1 MFIFQRIRYYPKNII
16 YFSNLNLNQQRLN
29 STKIKTKLD
38 LKKFINF
45 ENDLN
50 KISIKDSSIDSK
62 INFLLKYNNKLNI
75 FDLNLPINKYS
86 IVFKKLIN
94 NYKINFN
101 KIKIN
106 GIGTFLK
113 LILKNSINGIE
124 LIKNCGILNYEDR
137 DLIFKNQYNKNLQ
150 LLTISILIDNK
161 FYNDAYHF
169 IKIYDLLNP
178 KNNDTIKFKF
188 KLSKFNEFNKFFK
201 INSLEIINNNLIHLY
216 LNDLIKSSL
225 YSSEE
230 KIEFYLLIL
239 FKYLELNKLKNFKN
253 SINQIK
259 ILNSKFLLLLNN
271 QISISYSIFLSYFIK
286 LYPNSIQLL
295 KDLCLISTSNS
306 ILKNNSPNLNDL
318 PIVNIKNDLIQL
330 NSQPFIND
338 IALLYSKYLNEKLPN
353 RTTTKQLFNLYI
365 KNVKYYQLL
374 NNNNSNNNLIP
385 HPFDSKFHDSS
396 ILLSFLNYTFNL
408 KIGLNKPKLSS
419 NLILKFYNNIKT
431 CRINKNQINEFQ
443 LLIKSFSTYNSS
455 SNIKF
460 NFIILT
466 KLLNEFNNQN
476 IILNIE
482 IYFNLINL
490 LIKLD
495 FIENAKQIY
504 LFLINHP
511 ILSKNIKINHVNE
524 LCYRFLWPFPTHL
537 LEIKNLNENGNENSL
552 IKNEFTFKN
561 DYLIPPDNLI
571 KLLDLQLEMHRKV
584 DNDI

>member
-374 NNNNSNNNLIP
+374 NNNSNNNLIP

>member
-1 MFIFQRIRYYPKNII
+1 
-16 YFSNLNLNQQRLN
+16 
-29 STKIKTKLD
+29 
-38 LKKFINF
+38 
-45 ENDLN
+45 
-50 KISIKDSSIDSK
+50 
-62 INFLLKYNNKLNI
+62 
-75 FDLNLPINKYS
+75 
-86 IVFKKLIN
+86 
-94 NYKINFN
+94 
-101 KIKIN
+101 
-106 GIGTFLK
+106 
-113 LILKNSINGIE
+113 
-124 LIKNCGILNYEDR
+124 NCGILNYEDR

-306 ILKNNSPNLNDL
+306 ILKNNSPDLNDL

-374 NNNNSNNNLIP
+374 NNNSNNNLIP

>member
-306 ILKNNSPNLNDL
+306 ILKNNSPDLNDL

-374 NNNNSNNNLIP
+374 NNNSNNNLIP

>member
-306 ILKNNSPNLNDL
+306 ILKNNSPDLNDL